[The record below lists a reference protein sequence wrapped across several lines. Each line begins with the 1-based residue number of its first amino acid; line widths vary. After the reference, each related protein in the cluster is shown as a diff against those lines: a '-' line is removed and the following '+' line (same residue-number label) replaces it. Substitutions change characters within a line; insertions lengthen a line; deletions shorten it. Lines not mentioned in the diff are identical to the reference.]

1 MKPIKALS
9 DRLISQIAAGEVVE
23 RPASVVK
30 EMIENALDAGASR
43 IELRLEEGGAKRIV
57 ISDDGHGIA
66 QDQLALALQR
76 HATSKI
82 ASLNELESVGT
93 MGFRG
98 EALAAIASVS
108 DLTITS
114 RTIGADHGFTVSG
127 DAPDQINPA
136 AGTTG
141 TRIEVLDLF
150 SQVPARRKFLKAK
163 GTETA
168 HCLDAFRRIA
178 MAQPQVAFEAFVDGR
193 RVERLPASNWHART
207 EAIMGSEFA
216 GQHHLIDE
224 QGAIGL
230 RGLIGFPTASRARAD
245 RQYLF
250 VNGRTVRDRVLA
262 SAVKRAYADVLH
274 GDRQPAYAL
283 FIECDPQLVDVN
295 VHPAKTE
302 VRFRDSQ
309 AVHRLVYTTV
319 RNALNVGAAAGVIA
333 GARAPTG
340 ESQSVPAIAD
350 ATPSAYQPG
359 LGLSM
364 GQLSTDSAGSSSQ
377 WSTRDQSH
385 SPYPNRLSQTA
396 IRAALDAQ
404 RPTPNTA
411 LPGAFPLTQPENG
424 VQPENDED
432 MPPLGFALAQLH
444 GVYILAQNQHGLVV
458 VDMHAAHERIVYE
471 QMKADANNDAVQ
483 IQSLLIP
490 ATFRADPIEIDT
502 ARENADTIESI
513 GLELTE
519 MSPTTLAVRS
529 VPASLKNA
537 DAAKLARSVLADIAE
552 TGASDTLLARR
563 DQLFATMACHAA
575 VRANRHLTVEE
586 MNRLLRDMEQ
596 TPGADQCNHGR
607 PTWVQFAMNQLD
619 NWFLRGQ

>member
-43 IELRLEEGGAKRIV
+43 IELRLTEGGAKRIV
-57 ISDDGHGIA
+57 VSDDGHGIA
-66 QDQLALALQR
+66 RDQLALALQR

-82 ASLNELESVGT
+82 GSLDELESVGT

-108 DLTITS
+108 ELTITS
-114 RTIGADHGFTVSG
+114 RVADADHANTVSG
-127 DAPDQINPA
+127 NAPGEINPA
-136 AGTTG
+136 AGTVG

-178 MAQPQVAFEAFVDGR
+178 MAQPHVAFEAFVDDR
-193 RVERLPASNWHART
+193 RVERLPADTWNART
-207 EAIMGSEFA
+207 QAIMGSEFA

-224 QGAIGL
+224 QGAISL

-340 ESQSVPAIAD
+340 NPQTHPSASDSGPA
-350 ATPSAYQPG
+350 AYQPG
-359 LGLSM
+359 LGLAVN
-364 GQLSTDSAGSSSQ
+364 TAPPETPTESSQ
-377 WSTRDQSH
+377 WANGARDQQSA

-404 RPTPNTA
+404 RPVPEAA
-411 LPGAFPLTQPENG
+411 LASAQPDSDNE
-424 VQPENDED
+424 

-483 IQSLLIP
+483 VQPLLIP

-502 ARENADTIESI
+502 ARENAQAIESI
-513 GLELTE
+513 GLELSE

-529 VPASLKNA
+529 VPASLKRA

-552 TGASDTLLARR
+552 TGASDTLQARR
-563 DQLFATMACHAA
+563 DQLLATMACHAA

-607 PTWVQFAMNQLD
+607 PTWVQFAMNQMD
-619 NWFLRGQ
+619 NWFLRGK

>member
-1 MKPIKALS
+1 MKLIKALS

-30 EMIENALDAGASR
+30 EMLENALDAGATR

-57 ISDDGHGIA
+57 ITDDGHGIERE
-66 QDQLALALQR
+66 QLALALQR

-82 ASLNELESVGT
+82 ASLDELERVGT

-114 RTIGADHGFTVSG
+114 RTASAEHASTISG
-127 DAPDQINPA
+127 NTPDQVNPA
-136 AGTTG
+136 AGTVG

-150 SQVPARRKFLKAK
+150 SEVPARRKFLKAK

-193 RVERLPASNWHART
+193 RVERLPAASWNARA

-224 QGAIGL
+224 QGAIAL

-274 GDRQPAYAL
+274 GDRQPAYTL
-283 FIECDPQLVDVN
+283 FVACDPQLVDVN

-319 RNALNVGAAAGVIA
+319 RNALSVGAAAGVIP

-340 ESQSVPAIAD
+340 GPQSQPVVAD
-350 ATPSAYQPG
+350 SAPSAYQPG
-359 LGLSM
+359 LGLAVSRS
-364 GQLSTDSAGSSSQ
+364 QSTTDDASGTSVSQ
-377 WSTRDQSH
+377 WPTHDTTSN
-385 SPYPNRLSQTA
+385 PYPNRISQAA

-404 RPTPNTA
+404 RPTPQAA
-411 LPGAFPLTQPENG
+411 LPSAQPDS
-424 VQPENDED
+424 DED

-444 GVYILAQNQHGLVV
+444 GVYILAQNQHGLIV

-471 QMKADANNDAVQ
+471 QMKADANNNAVPVQ
-483 IQSLLIP
+483 PLLIP

-502 ARENADTIESI
+502 ARENSETIEAI
-513 GLELTE
+513 GLELSE

-529 VPASLKNA
+529 VPMSLKNA
-537 DAAKLARSVLADIAE
+537 DPEKLARSVLADIAE
-552 TGASDTLLARR
+552 TGASDTLQARR

-575 VRANRHLTVEE
+575 VRANRQLTIQE

-607 PTWVQFAMNQLD
+607 PTWVQFAMNQID